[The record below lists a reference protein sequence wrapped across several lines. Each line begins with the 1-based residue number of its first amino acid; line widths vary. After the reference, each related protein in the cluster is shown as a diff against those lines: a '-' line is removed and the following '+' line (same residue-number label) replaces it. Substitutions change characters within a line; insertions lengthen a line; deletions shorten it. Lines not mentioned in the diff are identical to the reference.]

1 VPVRT
6 TVVAAALAVVTLT
19 TALTFGS
26 SLDHLLGTPRLY
38 GWSWDAQIG
47 GRGFPD
53 FGAAVTEGLDRNPAV
68 QGYASGTITEIAV
81 NGVRAEGF
89 AVQPGG
95 EGLQPALLAGR
106 APERVDEI
114 VLGTQTLRAADAR
127 VGDRVRVL
135 IGNES
140 RQFRVVGR
148 AVFPDVGDI
157 GQLGRGAYLSF
168 DAVDGVVGTAP
179 HNVVLVKF
187 TPGANRTAEVALLTR
202 AIAPVP
208 VASAALPRD
217 LASFGRVDGLPI
229 AVAAILGVMAGAVLV
244 YTLLTAIR
252 RRRRDLAVLKSLGF
266 LRRDVAR
273 TVTVQ
278 AMTLGAMA
286 LVIGLPVGV
295 VLGRVVW
302 QRFADWQGFPSVPT
316 VSVWSLVLVGAAVL
330 VVAGLIAVVPARVA
344 ARTAPAD
351 ALRAE

>member
-1 VPVRT
+1 VRT
-6 TVVAAALAVVTLT
+6 TVVAAALAVATLT

-26 SLDHLLGTPRLY
+26 SLGHLLDTPRLY
-38 GWSWDAQIG
+38 GWSWDAQVG

-53 FGAAVTEGLDRNPAV
+53 VGAALTKGLGANPAV
-68 QGYASGTITEIAV
+68 EGYASGTIAEIAV
-81 NGVRAEGF
+81 NGVRAEAF
-89 AVQPGG
+89 AVEAGG
-95 EGLQPALLAGR
+95 GGVTPALLAGR
-106 APERVDEI
+106 APEHADEI
-114 VLGTQTLRAADAR
+114 VLGSQTLRDADAR
-127 VGDRVRVL
+127 VGDQVRVL
-135 IGNES
+135 VGNES
-140 RQFRVVGR
+140 RRFRVVGR

-157 GQLGRGAYLSF
+157 GQLGRGAYLTF
-168 DAVDGVVGTAP
+168 DAVDGVGGPAP

-187 TPGANRTAEVALLTR
+187 AADTHRGAGVAALSR
-202 AIAPVP
+202 AIAPLP
-208 VASAALPRD
+208 VSSAALPRD

-278 AMTLGAMA
+278 ALTLAA
-286 LVIGLPVGV
+286 LAVVIGLPVGV
-295 VLGRVVW
+295 VLGRFVW
-302 QRFADWQGFPSVPT
+302 NRFADWQGIPSVPT
-316 VSVWSLVLVGAAVL
+316 VSVLALVLVGGAVL
-330 VVAGLIAVVPARVA
+330 VVAGLIAIVPARFA